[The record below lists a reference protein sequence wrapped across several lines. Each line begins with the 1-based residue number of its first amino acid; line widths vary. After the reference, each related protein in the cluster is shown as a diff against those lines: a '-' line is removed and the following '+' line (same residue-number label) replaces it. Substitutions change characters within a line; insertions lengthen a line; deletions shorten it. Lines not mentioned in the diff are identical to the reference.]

1 MFPLRVRIN
10 CSRSL
15 QVLLAALIGA
25 TAAHSHVSVRPRE
38 STAGTSQQYTM
49 RVPTEKNI
57 ATVRI
62 EIEFP
67 ALAEISAVDEKPGWN
82 LELKRDAA
90 GKLVGAIWSGSSI
103 APREVAEFTFTARNP
118 NEEAKLQW
126 KAIQIYEDGSRSEW
140 TGPAGSRT
148 PASVTTI
155 KQAAGNR

>member
-1 MFPLRVRIN
+1 MLPLRVRIN

-25 TAAHSHVSVRPRE
+25 AAAHAHVSVRPRE

-62 EIEFP
+62 EIQFP
-67 ALAEISAVDEKPGWN
+67 ALAEISAVGEKPGWN

-103 APREVAEFTFTARNP
+103 APREVAEFTFAARNP
-118 NEEAKLQW
+118 NEEAKLEW